1 MIREYLITET
11 YTDSGRV
18 IVLYRDYD
26 GQHFDEFKAGPTG
39 DVYKSVVEGVAGLN
53 AYLKELGPDV
63 NVIGRG

>member
-18 IVLYRDYD
+18 IVLYQDYD
-26 GQHFDEFKAGPTG
+26 GQYFDEFKAGPTG
-39 DVYKSVVEGVAGLN
+39 DVYKSVVQGAAGLN
-53 AYLKELGPDV
+53 AHIKELGPDV